1 MFRKPATSYLP
12 LQLDR
17 QPVESNGACAEGV

>member
-1 MFRKPATSYLP
+1 MSFKAFPACLP
-12 LQLDR
+12 LYLDR